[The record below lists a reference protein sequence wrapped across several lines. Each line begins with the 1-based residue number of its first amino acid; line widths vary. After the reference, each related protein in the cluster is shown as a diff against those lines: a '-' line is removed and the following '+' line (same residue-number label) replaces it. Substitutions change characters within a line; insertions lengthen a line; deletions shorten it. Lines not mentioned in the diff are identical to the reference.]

1 MLSVALATYVLVVA
15 MLAIYG
21 LHRLWLTVGYFCRTA
36 PAPRSPLP
44 AELPV
49 VTVQL
54 PLFNERYVAARLI
67 DAVAALDWPRDKL
80 QIQILDDSTD
90 ATTTLCREHC
100 AELVGRGFDIV
111 HLHRQQRT
119 GFKAGALAAGLRAAR
134 GDLILVLDADFVPP
148 ADLLRRTV
156 GYFHDPGLGMV
167 QVRWE
172 HLNRD
177 YSMLTRVQA
186 LLLDGHFVV
195 EQTVRCRAQR
205 FFNFNGT
212 AGIWRRAAIDAA
224 GGWQHDTL
232 TEDLDLSYRALLAGW
247 RFEYLVGMA
256 APAELP
262 VDMNA
267 FKSQQFRWAKGS
279 MEVARKLL
287 PAVLRGDLPMRVK
300 LEAWFHLTQNL
311 PYLLTLLLVILVV
324 PVLVVQEWHY
334 QPWLDLPLLFGTSGV
349 LLTYCLTSQGALGRV
364 GWNTLVE
371 VPALIAV
378 TVGIS
383 ISQSRAVLEG
393 LLGIRSDFVR
403 TPKRGVIRRQPPGA
417 VGPLYRGLRN
427 ATPLV
432 ELFFAGYLAVG
443 LVYGIQLG
451 RWTALP
457 ILSLFV
463 TGFTYVGTSSLGL
476 GVTLRGRNISE
487 RQGI

>member
-1 MLSVALATYVLVVA
+1 MLSVALAAYLMVVGV
-15 MLAIYG
+15 LAIYG
-21 LHRLWLTVGYFCRTA
+21 LHRAWLTIGYWRRRNA
-36 PAPRSPLP
+36 PARTSRLP
-44 AELPV
+44 DELPV

-54 PLFNERYVAARLI
+54 PLFNERYVAGRLI

-80 QIQILDDSTD
+80 EIQILDDSTD
-90 ATTTLCREHC
+90 ATTALCRERC
-100 AELVGRGFDIV
+100 AALVARGFDIV
-111 HLHRQQRT
+111 QLHRTERT
-119 GFKAGALAAGLRAAR
+119 GFKAGALAAGSSVAR
-134 GDLILVLDADFVPP
+134 GDLMLVLDADFVPP

-195 EQTVRCRAQR
+195 EQTVRSRSQK

-212 AGIWRRAAIDAA
+212 AGIWRRAAIEEA

-279 MEVARKLL
+279 MQVARKLL
-287 PAVLRGDLPMRVK
+287 PEVLRRDLPVRVK
-300 LEAWFHLTQNL
+300 LEACFHLTQNL
-311 PYLLTLLLVILVV
+311 PYFLTLLLVILVV
-324 PVLVVQEWHY
+324 PVLVVRQWQY
-334 QPWLDLPLLFGTSGV
+334 QPWLDLPLLFGTTGV
-349 LLTYCLTSQGALGRV
+349 LLTYCLTSQGALRRV
-364 GWNTLVE
+364 GWHTLIE
-371 VPALIAV
+371 VPALVAV

-383 ISQSRAVLEG
+383 ISQTRAVIEG

-403 TPKRGVIRRQPPGA
+403 TPKQGVIRCRPRA
-417 VGPLYRGLRN
+417 SVGPLYRGLRD
-427 ATPLV
+427 ATPVV
-432 ELFFAGYLAVG
+432 ELLLAAYLLCG
-443 LVYGIQLG
+443 LLYGVQLG

-457 ILSLFV
+457 ILAVFAS
-463 TGFTYVGTSSLGL
+463 GFAYVGTHSL
-476 GVTLRGRNISE
+476 LRR
-487 RQGI
+487 

>member
-1 MLSVALATYVLVVA
+1 MLSVALAAYLVVVA
-15 MLAIYG
+15 VLAIYG
-21 LHRLWLTVGYFCRTA
+21 LHRAWLTIAYWRQRDT
-36 PAPRSPLP
+36 PARPSHLP
-44 AELPV
+44 DDLPV

-54 PLFNERYVAARLI
+54 PFFNERYVALRLI

-80 QIQILDDSTD
+80 EIQILDDSTD
-90 ATTTLCREHC
+90 ATTALCRERC
-100 AELVGRGFDIV
+100 RALVARGFDIV
-111 HLHRQQRT
+111 HLHRAQRT
-119 GFKAGALAAGLRAAR
+119 GFKAGALAAGLVAAR
-134 GDLILVLDADFVPP
+134 GDFILVLDADFVPP

-195 EQTVRCRAQR
+195 EQTVRCRSHK

-212 AGIWRRAAIDAA
+212 AGIWRRAAIEEA

-247 RFEYLVGMA
+247 RFEYLLGMA

-287 PAVLRGDLPMRVK
+287 PQVLRGDLPVRVK

-311 PYLLTLLLVILVV
+311 PYLLTLLLVMLVV
-324 PVLVVQEWHY
+324 PVLVVRQWHY
-334 QPWLDLPLLFGTSGV
+334 QPWLDLPLLFGTTGV
-349 LLTYCLTSQGALGRV
+349 LLTYCTTSQAALRRLGLQ
-364 GWNTLVE
+364 TLLE
-371 VPALIAV
+371 VPALVAV

-383 ISQSRAVLEG
+383 ISQTRAVIEG
-393 LLGIRSDFVR
+393 LLGIRSEFVR
-403 TPKRGVIRRQPPGA
+403 TPKQGVISRRRRA
-417 VGPLYRGLRN
+417 SVGPLYRGLRD
-427 ATPLV
+427 ATPV
-432 ELFFAGYLAVG
+432 AELALAGYLLVG
-443 LVYGIQLG
+443 LFYGVQLG

-457 ILSLFV
+457 ILAIFAA
-463 TGFTYVGTSSLGL
+463 GFTYVGTLSL
-476 GVTLRGRNISE
+476 GVTLRGGKAPE
-487 RQGI
+487 